1 MEDKIRIIDFLISVY
16 NNGIK
21 DKERY
26 LDSSGDLWEWSS
38 EKNRLCF
45 VSIKNVG
52 ETVDTNITRIF
63 KTDEL
68 NDFLIVVNK
77 DDDVIIK
84 IKDKLNEILCL
95 TEEFEEILKEF
106 KR

>member
-26 LDSSGDLWEWSS
+26 LDSTGDLWEWSS

-45 VSIKNVG
+45 VLIKNG
-52 ETVDTNITRIF
+52 EETVDTNITRIF

-68 NDFLIVVNK
+68 DDFLIIVNN
-77 DDDVIIK
+77 DNDIIIK
-84 IKDKLNEILCL
+84 IKSKLKEIINL
-95 TEEFEEILKEF
+95 TEEFEENLKEF

>member
-1 MEDKIRIIDFLISVY
+1 MEDKIKIIDFLISV
-16 NNGIK
+16 NNNKIK

-45 VSIKNVG
+45 VSIKN
-52 ETVDTNITRIF
+52 EEEIVDTNTIRIF

-68 NDFLIVVNK
+68 DDFLIVVNK
-77 DDDVIIK
+77 DDDVIVK
-84 IKDKLNEILCL
+84 IKNKLNEILCL

>member
-26 LDSSGDLWEWSS
+26 LDSLGDLWEWSS
-38 EKNRLCF
+38 KENRLCLIT
-45 VSIKNVG
+45 VKDG
-52 ETVDTNITRIF
+52 EEMVDTNTSRIF

-68 NDFLIVVNK
+68 DDFLIIVNK
-77 DDDVIIK
+77 DNDIIIK
-84 IKDKLNEILCL
+84 IKEKLNEILCL
-95 TEEFEEILKEF
+95 TEEFEEILKEL

>member
-1 MEDKIRIIDFLISVY
+1 MEDKIKIIDFLISV
-16 NNGIK
+16 NNNKIK

-45 VSIKNVG
+45 VSIKNEV

-68 NDFLIVVNK
+68 DNFLIVVNK

-95 TEEFEEILKEF
+95 IEEFEENLKEF

>member
-38 EKNRLCF
+38 KENRLCLIT
-45 VSIKNVG
+45 IKDG
-52 ETVDTNITRIF
+52 EEIVDTNTSRIF

-68 NDFLIVVNK
+68 ENFLIVVDKNN
-77 DDDVIIK
+77 DIIIK

>member
-26 LDSSGDLWEWSS
+26 LDSSGDFWEWSS

-84 IKDKLNEILCL
+84 IKEKLNEILCL
-95 TEEFEEILKEF
+95 TEEFEKILKEF

>member
-1 MEDKIRIIDFLISVY
+1 MEDKIKIIDFLISV
-16 NNGIK
+16 NNNKIK

-45 VSIKNVG
+45 VSIKNEV

-68 NDFLIVVNK
+68 DNFLIVVNK

-95 TEEFEEILKEF
+95 TEEFKEILKEF

>member
-1 MEDKIRIIDFLISVY
+1 MEDKIKIIDFLIRI
-16 NNGIK
+16 NNKEIK

-38 EKNRLCF
+38 ENNRLCF
-45 VSIKNVG
+45 VSIKN
-52 ETVDTNITRIF
+52 EEEIVDTNTTRIF
-63 KTDEL
+63 KTNEL
-68 NDFLIVVNK
+68 DDFLIVVNK

-95 TEEFEEILKEF
+95 TEEFEEMLKEF
-106 KR
+106 K

>member
-1 MEDKIRIIDFLISVY
+1 MEDKIKIIDFLISVD
-16 NNGIK
+16 NNEIK

-26 LDSSGDLWEWSS
+26 LDSTGDLWEWSS

-45 VSIKNVG
+45 VLIKNG
-52 ETVDTNITRIF
+52 EETVDTNITRIF

-68 NDFLIVVNK
+68 DDFLIIANK
-77 DDDVIIK
+77 DNDIIIK
-84 IKDKLNEILCL
+84 IKNKLKEVINL
-95 TEEFEEILKEF
+95 TEEFEEKLKEF